1 MLCLIEIN
9 SMKIELTAHT
19 SYYCVLD
26 LLSVKLTFNNNDNID
41 NIVAVFNHGKITIIC
56 APAPQSGADQIFL
69 CICPKR
75 HHKPSPS
82 HKFYG

>member
-41 NIVAVFNHGKITIIC
+41 NIVAVFNHGKITLILMTMIL
-56 APAPQSGADQIFL
+56 SLRLLLNVFVILWL
-69 CICPKR
+69 CFI
-75 HHKPSPS
+75 
-82 HKFYG
+82 